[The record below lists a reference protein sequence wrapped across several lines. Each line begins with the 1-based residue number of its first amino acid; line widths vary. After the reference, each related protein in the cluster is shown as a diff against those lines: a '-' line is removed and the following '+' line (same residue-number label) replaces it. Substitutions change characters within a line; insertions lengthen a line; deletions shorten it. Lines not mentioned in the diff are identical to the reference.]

1 MFWYREAMELP
12 ALRHVE
18 LLEHPDVFPFSLP
31 LFEAFEKL
39 SFDRPVTFLVGD
51 NGCGKSTLLEI
62 IAAGLRLPSLGQA
75 DVASHPLM
83 ASARDAA
90 RSFRF
95 VRSAPVRHGFFFRA
109 DDVTGFLQAAQRN
122 AQAHQEIAEELDRT
136 VPGDWGR
143 ERAVGMAK
151 AQATAI
157 ADRYGED
164 PFARSHGEIFLD
176 LFSARITAPGVYLMD
191 EPETPLSPTSMLALM
206 TLLRQAADEGSQFLI
221 ATHSPILMAIPEA
234 RILDMNA
241 SPPCPVSWD
250 EVEHVSLTRAFLNQP
265 DAFLRHL

>member
-1 MFWYREAMELP
+1 MDLP
-12 ALRHVE
+12 PLRRVE
-18 LLEHPDVFPFSLP
+18 LREHPDAFPFSLP
-31 LFEAFEKL
+31 LFDAFERL
-39 SFDRPVTFLVGD
+39 DFDRSITFLVGD

-83 ASARDAA
+83 ASARESA

-95 VRSAPVRHGFFFRA
+95 GRSAPVRHGFFFRA

-122 AQAHQEIAEELDRT
+122 VQEHQEIAADLERT

-151 AQATAI
+151 AQAAAI
-157 ADRYGED
+157 AERYGED
-164 PFARSHGEIFLD
+164 PFARSHGEIYLD
-176 LFSARITAPGVYLMD
+176 LFAARITAPGVYLMD

-206 TLLRQAADEGSQFLI
+206 ALLIRAAEQGSQFLI
-221 ATHSPILMAIPEA
+221 ATHSPILMATPEA

-241 SPPCPVSWD
+241 SPPRPVAWED
-250 EVEHVSLTRAFLNQP
+250 VEHVSLTRAFLNQP